1 VARAG
6 HKAVIAIAGSSG
18 LIGSALAAAL
28 RAADHTVLRIVR
40 RTPANSE
47 ELHWN
52 PESGEFDVDALTDVD
67 AVVNLC
73 GINIGKRRWSG
84 AFKQSLRDSRIAP
97 TEVLAHAVADAG
109 VETLINASA
118 VGFYGDTKDRVVD
131 ENGRAGRGFLAQLCE
146 DWEAATLPAQYGGA
160 RVVLART
167 GLVLAAAGGVLRRM
181 RPLFWAGF
189 GARLGSGR
197 QYMSWISLEDE
208 VRALLFAISNSGLS
222 GPVNMSGPAPVTNA
236 EFTTAFGR
244 AVNRPTPLML
254 PGFAVR
260 AALGEFA
267 DEGLLIGQRAIP
279 SALERAG
286 FQFHHNTIGEAL
298 SYATARREQD

>member
-1 VARAG
+1 MAPAG
-6 HKAVIAIAGSSG
+6 HTAVIAIAGSSG

-28 RAADHTVLRIVR
+28 RAADHRVLRIVR
-40 RTPANSE
+40 RTPANPE

-52 PESGEFDVDALTDVD
+52 PDSGEFDVDALAEVD

-73 GINIGKRRWSG
+73 GVSIDQRRWSG

-97 TEVLAHAVADAG
+97 TEVLAKAVAEAG

-118 VGFYGDTKDRVVD
+118 VGYYGNTKDRVVD
-131 ENGRAGRGFLAQLCE
+131 ENDRAGSGFLAQLCQ

-160 RVVLART
+160 RVVVART
-167 GLVLAAAGGVLRRM
+167 GVVLAAAGRVLRRM
-181 RPLFWAGF
+181 RPLFSFGL

-208 VRALLFAISNSGLS
+208 VRALLFAISHPALS
-222 GPVNMSGPAPVTNA
+222 GPVNVTGPAPVTNA

-244 AVNRPTPLML
+244 VVNRPTPLVL

-260 AALGEFA
+260 AALGEVA
-267 DEGLLIGQRAIP
+267 EEALLVGQRAIP

-298 SYATARREQD
+298 GYATARRDHD